1 MFITGYDL
9 DLINSFMSQYQ
20 PSQCFDVTH
29 LISNIADTLVFL
41 RASSVNSDVLK
52 TQSCIKLSHI
62 YLYRPFLLPKQRS
75 EHFRVSSN

>member
-9 DLINSFMSQYQ
+9 DLINSFMIQYQ

-41 RASSVNSDVLK
+41 RAVLM
-52 TQSCIKLSHI
+52 
-62 YLYRPFLLPKQRS
+62 
-75 EHFRVSSN
+75 